1 MEAIL
6 LHPPSAVNTAFHQ
19 PGETVHTLQLTL
31 EKDNSLPITP
41 LRLGP
46 VFYAGRS
53 PFRISV
59 MILTCFAIPEHDT
72 KDTGRYITYV
82 GYKKAGD
89 EEFDFDEM
97 IHSDSFDMAEK
108 THDKACGF
116 FGNSKLF
123 VESLA

>member
-6 LHPPSAVNTAFHQ
+6 LPPPTTVKSAMHQ
-19 PGETVHTLQLTL
+19 AAESDLAPHGSL
-31 EKDNSLPITP
+31 EKDNSPQIIP

-59 MILTCFAIPEHDT
+59 MILTCFAIPEHDV

-97 IHSDSFDMAEK
+97 IHSDSFEMAEK
-108 THDKACGF
+108 THHKACGF

-123 VESLA
+123 VESLV